1 MREVIAVDSWPSER
15 ETVCRHHRLS
25 ARSGLPSC
33 RIAAYARF
41 ADQTLVNHLLVGY
54 SIRYELAIPIGRG
67 SLYANPFPPDGELG
81 SSNEPA
87 RRAADGSFR
96 HDFSRRATV
105 SLRDRAPG

>member
-41 ADQTLVNHLLVGY
+41 ADQTLVKPLTAAIVSDTSWQYPLVV
-54 SIRYELAIPIGRG
+54 GRCM
-67 SLYANPFPPDGELG
+67 
-81 SSNEPA
+81 
-87 RRAADGSFR
+87 RTR
-96 HDFSRRATV
+96 SRLMA
-105 SLRDRAPG
+105 S